1 MSARKISLRLAAFGA
16 ALLLLLFF
24 SNDFGLIDIQKTSI
38 VTAVAIDAGDEG
50 VDVTVQIAVPK
61 SGSTTASNVT
71 VKNAPTMVD
80 AIAELNLKTGWY
92 PTLVHCRL
100 ILLGEEA
107 AKENVF
113 RNIDYFLRSQF
124 VEDTC
129 LVALCRGRAEKALTA
144 QSPVGDM
151 TYAAIEK
158 VLSSEAQQTGLVSVN
173 ILRDFS
179 KGYYGAGE
187 SSFLPLL
194 TVRED
199 AEAGGADASASP
211 DAGGG
216 GSANADGKAVF
227 DASETALFLRGR
239 QVETLNAEET
249 LAFNLADTD
258 TDFAYGNVTVSEQG
272 EPVVYSLK
280 MKIGKK
286 KLNVRAEGE
295 LPVLHFSIRARAQV
309 ADVSRAGSTRE
320 VAQSFIVPENV
331 LRAAEETFR
340 ARLSDAFSKAQE
352 SGCDLFGVCAALQ
365 RFYPKLWKKL
375 GKEALALTKPV
386 YDIQFDTLH

>member
-61 SGSTTASNVT
+61 SGSTTASNMT

-199 AEAGGADASASP
+199 AKAGGTDASASP
-211 DAGGG
+211 DASGG
-216 GSANADGKAVF
+216 GSANANGKAVF

>member
-71 VKNAPTMVD
+71 VKNAPTVVD

>member
-216 GSANADGKAVF
+216 GSANAGGKAVF

>member
-216 GSANADGKAVF
+216 GSAKAGGKAVF

>member
-216 GSANADGKAVF
+216 GSANANGKAVF

>member
-216 GSANADGKAVF
+216 GSANAGGKAVF

-272 EPVVYSLK
+272 EPVVYSLR

>member
-1 MSARKISLRLAAFGA
+1 MSVRKISLRLAAFGA

-216 GSANADGKAVF
+216 GSANAGGKAVF

>member
-1 MSARKISLRLAAFGA
+1 MNAAKLSVRLAAFGA
-16 ALLLLLFF
+16 AFLLLLFF

-38 VTAVAIDAGDEG
+38 VTAVALDAGEEG

-61 SGSTTASNVT
+61 SGATTAGNVT

-107 AKENVF
+107 AKTDVF

-129 LVALCRGRAEKALTA
+129 LVAVCRGSAEKALTA

-173 ILRDFS
+173 ILRDFA
-179 KGYYGAGE
+179 KGYYGAAE
-187 SSFLPLL
+187 SGFLPLL

-199 AEAGGADASASP
+199 AEGGATTSSGASESASS
-211 DAGGG
+211 
-216 GSANADGKAVF
+216 GSPSDGKAVF
-227 DASETALFLRGR
+227 DASETALFVRGK

-258 TDFAYGNVTVSEQG
+258 TDFAYGNVTVAEKG
-272 EPVVYSLK
+272 EPVIYSLR
-280 MKIGKK
+280 MKITK
-286 KLNVRAEGE
+286 KLISVRAEGD
-295 LPVLHFSIRARAQV
+295 LPVLHFTVILLPLLTAAFTTLSARAGLFRSALPSPFFTILGTGQPMFISIS
-309 ADVSRAGSTRE
+309 ANLSIISCSHAAFIKYGSFPKIW
-320 VAQSFIVPENV
+320 AQ
-331 LRAAEETFR
+331 ETFSYFVEYKR
-340 ARLSDAFSKAQE
+340 SFVFSLS
-352 SGCDLFGVCAALQ
+352 
-365 RFYPKLWKKL
+365 
-375 GKEALALTKPV
+375 
-386 YDIQFDTLH
+386 

>member
-71 VKNAPTMVD
+71 VKDAPTVVD

-199 AEAGGADASASP
+199 AEAGEADASASP
-211 DAGGG
+211 DASGG
-216 GSANADGKAVF
+216 GSANAGGKAVF

>member
-71 VKNAPTMVD
+71 VKDAPTVVD

-211 DAGGG
+211 DASGG
-216 GSANADGKAVF
+216 GSANAGGKAVF

>member
-71 VKNAPTMVD
+71 VKNAPTVVD

-211 DAGGG
+211 DASGG
-216 GSANADGKAVF
+216 GSANAGGKAVF
-227 DASETALFLRGR
+227 DASETALFLRR
-239 QVETLNAEET
+239 WKPSMPRRRLPLTLPT
-249 LAFNLADTD
+249 RT
-258 TDFAYGNVTVSEQG
+258 
-272 EPVVYSLK
+272 P
-280 MKIGKK
+280 I
-286 KLNVRAEGE
+286 
-295 LPVLHFSIRARAQV
+295 LPT
-309 ADVSRAGSTRE
+309 GT
-320 VAQSFIVPENV
+320 
-331 LRAAEETFR
+331 
-340 ARLSDAFSKAQE
+340 
-352 SGCDLFGVCAALQ
+352 
-365 RFYPKLWKKL
+365 
-375 GKEALALTKPV
+375 
-386 YDIQFDTLH
+386 

>member
-71 VKNAPTMVD
+71 VKNAPTVVD

-216 GSANADGKAVF
+216 GSANAGGKAVF

>member
-71 VKNAPTMVD
+71 VKNAPTVVD

-211 DAGGG
+211 DASGG
-216 GSANADGKAVF
+216 GSANAGGKAVF

>member
-151 TYAAIEK
+151 TYTAIEK

-216 GSANADGKAVF
+216 GSAKAGGKAVF